1 MHALIYQNFIQIFV
15 EIPDMKA
22 PRKAPYNHKN
32 KTKKYLKMYHPYPF
46 EFLLKKH
53 FCLIPHL
60 GTSIFPKEGHASLFA
75 FMKDQPSK
83 SLQIVKGIL
92 VVVFQCEG
100 TMSLQQSFTCE
111 GHMGPAALRPNCV
124 AIVLKPLETPRRQIP
139 SIYLFRALTNMLL
152 APHCNSCPVLTHHWL
167 STITAAP
174 GKSIMS
180 SNRLEA
186 TSYGI

>member
-46 EFLLKKH
+46 EFFLKKH

-92 VVVFQCEG
+92 VVSLSMWRDDVLAAVFHMWRAHGPC
-100 TMSLQQSFTCE
+100 SFK
-111 GHMGPAALRPNCV
+111 A
-124 AIVLKPLETPRRQIP
+124 
-139 SIYLFRALTNMLL
+139 
-152 APHCNSCPVLTHHWL
+152 
-167 STITAAP
+167 
-174 GKSIMS
+174 
-180 SNRLEA
+180 
-186 TSYGI
+186 